1 MWIADAHLHRVTV
14 FAPMDGPGFIATSL
28 VRKES
33 TEKIVKKNARAEMVL
48 LAITE
53 QVFWYILVSVQKLII
68 G

>member
-1 MWIADAHLHRVTV
+1 MWITDAHLHRVIV

-33 TEKIVKKNARAEMVL
+33 TEKIVKKNVRAEMVL

-53 QVFWYILVSVQKLII
+53 QVFWYILDSVL
-68 G
+68 